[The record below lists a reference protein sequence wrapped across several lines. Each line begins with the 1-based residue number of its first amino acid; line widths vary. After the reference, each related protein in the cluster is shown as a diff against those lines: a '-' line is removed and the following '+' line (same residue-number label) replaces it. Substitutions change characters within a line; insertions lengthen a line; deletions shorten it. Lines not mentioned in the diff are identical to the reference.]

1 MDFLKNIMITLLA
14 ATMLCGCSDNDES
27 INGSEATV
35 SLSTNTIQTDKN
47 GGNITVTVT
56 SSGDWRLAGV
66 CDWAH
71 PSVTSGKDGDVVTFT
86 IDPNTLDEKRT
97 TTFKFFTGSAVAPL
111 QVENLPDYIIDLL
124 SDDNLSISREEN
136 AIRIQLNTN
145 IAEPVITYS
154 EGGEEWLAFDRRSDF
169 CGKVILSFKAAE
181 NVTYKERSAT
191 ITISSPLVTNPV
203 NVNVNQKRTEAII
216 PETDVLMYDFS
227 ARTISFK
234 VRYNVEYTASIV
246 QGDEWIAEQSVSQPQ
261 LGDDGLTTVT
271 LTYTLSGATDTRGGL
286 VRITNADNTL
296 VSDIAVVQKDPDVE
310 LVSIPDQNLR
320 ALVVKNKWA
329 LSIAGSQCII
339 LEAGLNATSL
349 SNSPGSSSRLTDLTG
364 IENFPNLTSLSLGY
378 CTKMKKLDIS
388 GLHKVKSLS
397 LSSTTYC
404 EEYNLG
410 DNPISSFN
418 AGGTYAYSYAESLNF
433 SSSKLESLDLS
444 IISWCADYDYV
455 TSIDVSECPMLTTL
469 NANRSDKVKTLYL
482 KKGQEIPNLTKNDK
496 TTIVYK

>member
-14 ATMLCGCSDNDES
+14 ATLLWGCSDDDES
-27 INGSEATV
+27 IDGGETAI
-35 SLSTNTIQTDKN
+35 SLSTYTIQADKN
-47 GGNITVTVT
+47 GGDITVTVT

-97 TTFKFFTGSAVAPL
+97 ATFKFFTGSAVAPL
-111 QVENLPDYIIDLL
+111 QVEVLPGYMIDLL
-124 SDDNLSISREEN
+124 SDDHLSISREEN
-136 AIRIQLNTN
+136 AIQIRLNTN
-145 IAEPVITYS
+145 VAEPVITYS

-169 CGKVILSFKAAE
+169 GGKVTLSFKAAKNE
-181 NVTYKERSAT
+181 TYKERSAT

-203 NVNVNQKRTEAII
+203 NVSVNQKRTEAII
-216 PETDVLMYDFS
+216 PETDVLMYDLS

-246 QGDEWIAEQSVSQPQ
+246 QGDEWMTAQSVSQPQ
-261 LGDDGLTTVT
+261 VGDDGLTTVT

-286 VRITNADNTL
+286 VWITNTDNTL
-296 VSDIAVVQKDPDVE
+296 ISEVVVVQKDPDAE
-310 LVSIPDQNLR
+310 LVNIPDQKLR
-320 ALVVKNKWA
+320 ELVVKNNWA

-339 LEAGLNATSL
+339 LEAGRNATTL
-349 SNSPGSSSRLTDLTG
+349 SNSSYYSQLTDLTG
-364 IENFPNLTSLSLGY
+364 IENFPNLTSLNLGY
-378 CTKMKKLDIS
+378 CTNMKKLDIS
-388 GLHKVKSLS
+388 GLHKVESLS
-397 LSSTTYC
+397 VSSVGYC

-410 DNPISSFN
+410 DNPIRSFN
-418 AGGTYAYSYAESLNF
+418 AGGVYGYLSVESLKF

-444 IISWCADYDYV
+444 LISWYASYDNV

-469 NANRSDKVKTLYL
+469 NANRSGKVKTLYL
-482 KKGQEIPNLTKNDK
+482 KKGQDIPNLIKNDA

>member
-14 ATMLCGCSDNDES
+14 ATMLWGCSDDDET
-27 INGSEATV
+27 INGVEAAI
-35 SLSTNTIQTDKN
+35 SLSTHTIQTDKN
-47 GGNITVTVT
+47 GGDITVTVT

-71 PSVTSGKDGDVVTFT
+71 PSVTSGKDGDAVTFT
-86 IDPNTLDEKRT
+86 IDPNTAGEKRT
-97 TTFKFFTGSAVAPL
+97 ATFKFFTGSAVAPL
-111 QVENLPDYIIDLL
+111 QVEILPGYLIDLL
-124 SDDNLSISREEN
+124 SDDNLSISKEEN

-145 IAEPVITYS
+145 VAEPVITYS
-154 EGGEEWLAFDRRSDF
+154 EGGEEWLTFDKRSDF
-169 CGKVILSFKAAE
+169 GGKVTLSFKAAK
-181 NVTYKERSAT
+181 NVTYKDRSAT

-216 PETDVLMYDFS
+216 PEADVLTYDLS

-246 QGDEWIAEQSVSQPQ
+246 QGDEWITEQSVSQPQ
-261 LGDDGLTTVT
+261 LGDDGLATVT

-286 VRITNADNTL
+286 VRITNTNHTL
-296 VSDIAVVQKDPDVE
+296 AGDIAIVQKDPDAE
-310 LVSIPDQNLR
+310 LVNIPDQNLR
-320 ALVVKNKWA
+320 ALVVKNNWA
-329 LSIAGSQCII
+329 LSIAGSQCVI

-349 SNSPGSSSRLTDLTG
+349 SNRSYSSQLADLTG

-378 CTKMKKLDIS
+378 CTSMKKLDIS
-388 GLHKVKSLS
+388 GLHKVESLS
-397 LSSTTYC
+397 LSSPAYC

-410 DNPISSFN
+410 DNPIRSFD
-418 AGGTYAYSYAESLNF
+418 AGGIYEYSYVESLKF
-433 SSSKLESLDLS
+433 TSSKLESLDLS
-444 IISWCADYDYV
+444 LYSWYANYDNV

-482 KKGQEIPNLTKNDK
+482 KKGQNIPNLIKNDA

>member
-14 ATMLCGCSDNDES
+14 ATMLWGCSDDDES
-27 INGSEATV
+27 INGSEATI

-47 GGNITVTVT
+47 GGNITVTVA

-86 IDPNTLDEKRT
+86 IDPNTLNEKRT
-97 TTFKFFTGSAVAPL
+97 VTFKFFTGSAVAPL
-111 QVENLPDYIIDLL
+111 QVETLSGYIIDLL
-124 SDDNLSISREEN
+124 SDDNLSISNEEN
-136 AIRIQLNTN
+136 DIQIQLNTN

-154 EGGEEWLAFDRRSDF
+154 EGGEEWLAFDKRNDF
-169 CGKVILSFKAAE
+169 DGKVILSFKAAK

-203 NVNVNQKRTEAII
+203 NVNVNQRRTEAII
-216 PETDVLMYDFS
+216 PETDVLMYDLS

-246 QGDEWIAEQSVSQPQ
+246 QGDEWITEQSVSQPQ

-271 LTYTLSGATDTRGGL
+271 LTYTLSGATGTRGGL
-286 VRITNADNTL
+286 VRITNTNNTL
-296 VSDIAVVQKDPDVE
+296 ASSDIAVVQKGPDVE
-310 LVSIPDQNLR
+310 LVSIPDRYLR
-320 ALVVKNKWA
+320 ALVVKNNWA
-329 LSIAGSQCII
+329 LSIVGSQCII
-339 LEAGLNATSL
+339 LEAGLNATSF
-349 SNSPGSSSRLTDLTG
+349 SNSTYSLTDLTG
-364 IENFPNLTSLSLGY
+364 IENFPNLTSLSLEY
-378 CTKMKKLDIS
+378 CKNMKKLDIS

-397 LSSTTYC
+397 LSYTEYC

-410 DNPISSFN
+410 DNPIPSFD
-418 AGGTYAYSYAESLNF
+418 AGGKYAYSYAESLKF

-444 IISWCADYDYV
+444 IMSSYESYDKV
-455 TSIDVSECPMLTTL
+455 TSIDVSECSMLTTL
-469 NANRSDKVKTLYL
+469 NANRSNKVKTLYL
-482 KKGQEIPNLTKNDK
+482 RKGQEIPNLTKNDA